1 MGEQDLRITLDIFE
15 GPLDLLLHLVRVNEY
30 DIFDIP
36 IAAIVEQ
43 YNAYLETMRELNLNV
58 AAEHLVMSATLLRI
72 KSRMLLPVEAE
83 GEGEE
88 EDPRAELVQQ
98 LLEYQR
104 FKEAALEMLERP
116 LLGRDVF
123 ARKFPSQDLS
133 DAQTDNV
140 YLEVDVY
147 QLVQALRHVIKNLP
161 KDQAHLVQLSGI
173 SIREKMSQILEALR
187 ARTTMLFVELF
198 AADRTRSEVVVT
210 FLAMLELVRQAMLKV
225 TQIDPQGP
233 IRIVS
238 LLGSG
243 EEAGVH

>member
-1 MGEQDLRITLDIFE
+1 
-15 GPLDLLLHLVRVNEY
+15 
-30 DIFDIP
+30 
-36 IAAIVEQ
+36 
-43 YNAYLETMRELNLNV
+43 
-58 AAEHLVMSATLLRI
+58 MSATLLRI